1 MLSYVVLLVLIV
13 LSINVAVAVARQ
25 GAVMGE
31 QGVSAA
37 GILALRLSPLLYVVS
52 LLIFTFEALPRAS
65 GVLLVLAIGLLV
77 PGFVL
82 GARVSSRLARVGQD
96 VVERASRTASNV
108 MWLAPASA
116 AFIAGN
122 LVVAFA
128 VNSIGRFP

>member
-52 LLIFTFEALPRAS
+52 LLIFTFAALPRAS

-96 VVERASRTASNV
+96 VVERLP
-108 MWLAPASA
+108 M
-116 AFIAGN
+116 
-122 LVVAFA
+122 
-128 VNSIGRFP
+128 